1 MTTRRGTPEPAGAAG
16 TTSTD
21 ATGTGATGTGATG
34 TGATGTG
41 ATGTG
46 ATGTDATGTDATG
59 TGATGTDATSTGATS
74 TGATASSGVPEVEPI
89 GSVGVIGL
97 GAIGAGVASSLG
109 AGGFDLVV
117 CDVRPEAV
125 DRLSD
130 RATAAATPAAVA
142 ARCGAAVVAV
152 VDDDQVRSVLTGPDG
167 LLSSPGRLR
176 TVVVVSTILPE
187 TVAAMG
193 EAAAGIGVTMVDCG
207 VTGGPAAARDG
218 DLISM
223 VGGSDEAFAT
233 ALPVIDAF
241 SSLVVHTGAF
251 GTGLLAKLARN
262 AIQYGSWLA
271 AYEGQRIAEAA
282 GIDLGDLARVVRA
295 SDARIGGPATLMFR
309 PTVAP
314 FGPDDDAGLVE
325 AMRGAAALAHKDLEA
340 AVRAGAG
347 LGLDLPLVAM
357 AERRCDAIFGV
368 GSDPDTS
375 GGTGGH
381 R

>member
-21 ATGTGATGTGATG
+21 ATGTGAT
-34 TGATGTG
+34 
-41 ATGTG
+41 
-46 ATGTDATGTDATG
+46 
-59 TGATGTDATSTGATS
+59 
-74 TGATASSGVPEVEPI
+74 ASSGAPEVEPI

-109 AGGFDLVV
+109 AAGFDLVV

-130 RATAAATPAAVA
+130 RATPAATPAAVA
-142 ARCGAAVVAV
+142 ARCDAAVVAV
-152 VDDDQVRSVLTGPDG
+152 VDDDQVRSVLAGPDG

-176 TVVVVSTILPE
+176 TVVVVSTISPE

-309 PTVAP
+309 STVAP

-340 AVRAGAG
+340 AVRAGVG

-375 GGTGGH
+375 GGTGGQ